1 MNAIYK
7 WGAIT
12 FGIGMALVILEIYF
26 ASKKKEGIEPQDK
39 VRIKGIVW
47 FSFFA
52 AGLVML
58 LIWMAE

>member
-12 FGIGMALVILEIYF
+12 FGVGIALVILEIYF

-39 VRIKGIVW
+39 TRIWGI
-47 FSFFA
+47 FKLSLFA
-52 AGLVML
+52 SGLVML

>member
-1 MNAIYK
+1 MNAMYK

-12 FGIGMALVILEIYF
+12 FGIGMALVVLEIYF
-26 ASKKKEGIEPQDK
+26 ASKKEQGIEPQDK

-47 FSFFA
+47 LSFFA

-58 LIWMAE
+58 LIWLA